1 MRFGISAWCPV
12 HNQALVGTIDH
23 AVVSISS
30 RQGDATL
37 VPYHHWA
44 HGFQS
49 ATGGPGPKRAST
61 CFCPLSIELFQ

>member
-1 MRFGISAWCPV
+1 MLFGINARSPV
-12 HNQALVGTIDH
+12 HNQALVGTINN
-23 AVVSISS
+23 AVVSLSL

-49 ATGGPGPKRAST
+49 ATGGPGPKRAS
-61 CFCPLSIELFQ
+61 S